1 MASNYSDPKDF
12 VLHISSELLN
22 EYLKKRHNVDFPV
35 GEKKEKRDECADRFI
50 EFIYEQSERLRN
62 EVFMELEYINSLS
75 SERYINALCSS
86 FVYIEREKVIESRAK
101 TYDERALLLF
111 TLYPNEFDD
120 YYARANI
127 EEFGVRELT
136 LPSVVELSEIDIE
149 DKLDKFEELVQGV
162 YRKSLKGEKCKI
174 KKFEADGN
182 LILRAYLEDL
192 PTRDTVFEGKTL
204 DEKHIRKPV
213 FDVVFIYKPSLH
225 FLGVRALGGKDV
237 VHELQSLFC
246 FHFLGIKNIDTE
258 KERYSLS
265 TVQDIANLNLVASA
279 SYGVE
284 RVYLKAIRL
293 KNKAV
298 PHKIYIDVGGKE
310 PYSGT
315 DAVQDILKELNLD
328 ISNGWDPTSIKITVV
343 FQQTGRGRRK
353 QVTVT
358 ITPPNTCNLK
368 NRPQD
373 DVVRQLLADWGIYV
387 S

>member
-1 MASNYSDPKDF
+1 
-12 VLHISSELLN
+12 
-22 EYLKKRHNVDFPV
+22 
-35 GEKKEKRDECADRFI
+35 
-50 EFIYEQSERLRN
+50 
-62 EVFMELEYINSLS
+62 
-75 SERYINALCSS
+75 
-86 FVYIEREKVIESRAK
+86 
-101 TYDERALLLF
+101 
-111 TLYPNEFDD
+111 
-120 YYARANI
+120 
-127 EEFGVRELT
+127 
-136 LPSVVELSEIDIE
+136 
-149 DKLDKFEELVQGV
+149 
-162 YRKSLKGEKCKI
+162 
-174 KKFEADGN
+174 
-182 LILRAYLEDL
+182 
-192 PTRDTVFEGKTL
+192 
-204 DEKHIRKPV
+204 
-213 FDVVFIYKPSLH
+213 
-225 FLGVRALGGKDV
+225 VRALGGKDV